1 MDNSLEL
8 QIQQYLDTCEFER
21 ELSSHTLKAY
31 RIDLSQFLSFSK
43 GHTVNRELLGLYIKH
58 LNQHFSPRSA
68 KRKIASV
75 RAFFCTLEANEEI
88 ENNPFAKLRIRIQ
101 TPKQLPR
108 TIPEDMVKSLLQNAY
123 QAYTPQKRLIL
134 RDVFALELL
143 FGTGI
148 RVSELC
154 TLSQESFLLTK
165 EHLCL
170 IIHGKG
176 NKERTLQ
183 VSAGP
188 LLALA
193 QRYYQEFAVE
203 IHGNNR
209 IMINNRGLPLSPQSV
224 RRIISKYTK
233 SAGIPIN
240 ITPHMF
246 RHTFA
251 TSLLDAGV
259 DIRYIQSMLGHSSIS
274 TTQIYTHVTTR
285 QQTLLLA
292 QKHPRNKMDLSV

>member
-43 GHTVNRELLGLYIKH
+43 GHTVNRELLGRYIKH

-75 RAFFCTLEANEEI
+75 RAFFCALEANEEI
-88 ENNPFAKLRIRIQ
+88 ENNPFEKLRIRIQ

-123 QAYTPQKRLIL
+123 QAYTPPKRLIL

-203 IHGNNR
+203 IQGNNR

-233 SAGIPIN
+233 NAGIPFN

-292 QKHPRNKMDLSV
+292 QNHPRNKMDLSV

>member
-8 QIQQYLDTCEFER
+8 QIQKYLDTCEFER

-31 RIDLSQFLSFSK
+31 RIDLIQFLSFSK
-43 GHTVNRELLGLYIKH
+43 GHMVNRELLGQYIKH
-58 LNQHFSPRSA
+58 LNQHFSPRSV

-75 RAFFCTLEANEEI
+75 RAFFSALEEDEEI
-88 ENNPFAKLRIRIQ
+88 EDNPFKKIRIRVQ
-101 TPKQLPR
+101 PPKQLPR
-108 TIPEDMVKSLLQNAY
+108 TIPENIIESLLQNAY

-134 RDVFALELL
+134 RDVFVFELL

-154 TLSQESFLLTK
+154 MLSPESFLLSMD
-165 EHLCL
+165 HLCL

-233 SAGIPIN
+233 SAGIRIN

-292 QKHPRNKMDLSV
+292 QNHPRNKMDLSV